1 MTRYYEALRLP
12 NQAPKQ
18 TDFIHRKRHGGIVR
32 TFVTYLI
39 ASAIIVALY
48 IVKDSL
54 GGNAM
59 FLAVILVMLGV
70 LTLTSAITMQR
81 HLDLVTSIEFQNAL
95 FSSAFREGKLFSMI
109 VSQDDQMYYADPSFY
124 KLFPDLAK
132 SGSQVLDAIVQD
144 SAMPQANLDK
154 LNKSLISK
162 EPDVF
167 DVFVTKDN
175 NRVKARMSITPLARP
190 AGYFFVSARLFA
202 EVRDSSQSVKITQ
215 GEEAQM
221 ILGALCE
228 QVSDM
233 AYVLN
238 GNGEIICCTQAFAD
252 FIGVKHITDMAG
264 RAFVDLLVHTNAEEK
279 NHYTIE
285 EDPSHPVAFR
295 TRNGDTKRVMV
306 SHAHIHNGDEAIAF
320 TLGKIIA

>member
-12 NQAPKQ
+12 NQPRKQ

-32 TFVTYLI
+32 TVVTY
-39 ASAIIVALY
+39 IVASLLIVTLY
-48 IVKDSL
+48 AMKNSL
-54 GGNAM
+54 GGDGI
-59 FLAVILVMLGV
+59 FLTVILVILGV
-70 LTLTSAITMQR
+70 LTLTSTITMQR

-124 KLFPDLAK
+124 KLFPELAK

-144 SAMPQANLDK
+144 SAAPQANLDK
-154 LNKSLISK
+154 LNKALITK

-167 DVFVTKDN
+167 DVFVSKEG
-175 NRVKARMSITPLARP
+175 NRVKARMSVTPLARP

-202 EVRDSSQSVKITQ
+202 EVRDGVQNVKAAQ

-221 ILGALCE
+221 ILDALCE

-233 AYVLN
+233 AYVLD
-238 GNGEIICCTQAFAD
+238 GDGEIICCTHAFAD
-252 FIGVKHITDMAG
+252 FIGAKHTGDMVG
-264 RAFVDLLVHTNAEEK
+264 RAFVDLLAHASAEEK
-279 NHYTIE
+279 ERYTIE
-285 EDPSHPVAFR
+285 EDPSHPIAFR
-295 TRNGDTKRVMV
+295 TRGGETKRVMV
-306 SHAHIHNGDEAIAF
+306 SHAHIHNGHDAVAF
-320 TLGKIIA
+320 TLGKILA